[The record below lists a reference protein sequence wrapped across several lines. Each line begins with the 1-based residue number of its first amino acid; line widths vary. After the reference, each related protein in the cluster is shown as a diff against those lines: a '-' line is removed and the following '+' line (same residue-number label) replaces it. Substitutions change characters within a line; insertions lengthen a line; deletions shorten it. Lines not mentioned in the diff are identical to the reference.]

1 MISWSVITGLGDSV
15 MMLPAAAAIGLWLAI
30 TRAWRIGL
38 IWCLLFGFGLLAVLA
53 TKIAFIGWGI
63 GIRALDFTG
72 ISGHAMRASAV
83 LPVLCYLGLRAA
95 PARLRQAGLMT
106 GFAAGALISLSRIA
120 IHAHSVSE
128 AVTGFMLGTLI
139 SLAFIYVCQ
148 SRPALQIPK
157 WLLALSL
164 LALLPTSHAA
174 PAPTSRWIN
183 GVALYLAGHD
193 QPYERDHWR
202 ACKPRPQPVKRS
214 VKQIVRLIY

>member
-1 MISWSVITGLGDSV
+1 MISWSVITGLGDAV
-15 MMLPAAAAIGLWLAI
+15 MMLPAAAAIGLWLAV
-30 TRAWRIGL
+30 TRAWRMAL
-38 IWCLLFGFGLLAVLA
+38 IWCLFFGAGMLVVLV
-53 TKIAFIGWGI
+53 TKIAFVGWGI

-95 PARLRQAGLMT
+95 PAVLQQAGLLI

-120 IHAHSVSE
+120 VHAHSVSE
-128 AVTGFMLGTLI
+128 AVAGFILGTLI
-139 SLAFIYVCQ
+139 SLAFIHICQ
-148 SRPALQIPK
+148 SRPALHIPQ

-193 QPYERDHWR
+193 KPYERDSWL
-202 ACKPRPQPVKRS
+202 ACQPRPQPVKRS
-214 VKQIVRLIY
+214 IKQIVRLIY